1 MKCLARCLGISM
13 LLASTFGTDTARAI
27 PLQIVFDNATGASG
41 GIFGPGCCQVG
52 NEVTLGGNAR
62 RVVLLSWLV
71 DSQDTE
77 VTTGIEVRIYANDG
91 PGGAPDTLLWESGL
105 LTGIHVAATDSFLD
119 VAVPEITVP
128 DIVTV
133 TSRILDSTPVAL
145 GRRDGGPPSVGSVN
159 ASWVE
164 SAPGEWHQGFGP
176 WGMRIAAVPET
187 PTILLMIAAGVLL
200 VRLRCKRSPFNT
212 RGGRPGAA

>member
-1 MKCLARCLGISM
+1 MKYLARCLGISM
-13 LLASTFGTDTARAI
+13 LLASTFGTGPARAT
-27 PLQIVFDNATGASG
+27 PLQVVFDNATSPSG
-41 GIFGPGCCQVG
+41 GIFGPECCHVG

-62 RVVLLSWLV
+62 RIVRLSWLV

-77 VTTGIEVRIYANDG
+77 IATGIEVRIYANDG

-105 LTGIHVAATDSFLD
+105 LTGIQVSATDSFLD

-133 TSRILDSTPVAL
+133 TSRILDSAPVAL
-145 GRRDGGPPSVGSVN
+145 GRRDGGPPIVGSIN

-164 SAPGEWHQGFGP
+164 SAPGQWHQDFGP

-187 PTILLMIAAGVLL
+187 PTISLMIMAGVLL
-200 VRLRCKRSPFNT
+200 VRLRRWSSPFNT
-212 RGGRPGAA
+212 SSGRRDAA

>member
-1 MKCLARCLGISM
+1 MKHLARCLGISM
-13 LLASTFGTDTARAI
+13 LLASTFGTGTARAA
-27 PLQIVFDNATGASG
+27 PLQVVFDNATGASG
-41 GIFGPGCCQVG
+41 GIFGPGCCHVG

-119 VAVPEITVP
+119 IAVPGITVP
-128 DIVTV
+128 DTVTV

-145 GRRDGGPPSVGSVN
+145 GRRNGGPPSVGSIN

-164 SAPGEWHQGFGP
+164 SAPGQWHQDFRA

-187 PTILLMIAAGVLL
+187 PTIALMIVAGVLL
-200 VRLRCKRSPFNT
+200 VWLRRGSSAFNAS
-212 RGGRPGAA
+212 GGRRRAA

>member
-1 MKCLARCLGISM
+1 MNNLARCLGMSM
-13 LLASTFGTDTARAI
+13 LLASNLGAGTAHAA
-27 PLQIVFDNATGASG
+27 PLEVAFDNTTGASG
-41 GIFGPGCCQVG
+41 SIFGPGCCHVG

-62 RVVLLSWLV
+62 RIVRLSWLV

-77 VTTGIEVRIYANDG
+77 IETGIEVRIYANDG
-91 PGGAPDTLLWESGL
+91 PGGVPDTLLWESGL

-119 VAVPEITVP
+119 VAVPEIIVP

-145 GRRDGGPPSVGSVN
+145 GRGNGGPPIVGSIN

-164 SAPGEWHQGFGP
+164 SAPGQWHQDFGP
-176 WGMRIAAVPET
+176 WGMRIAAAPET
-187 PTILLMIAAGVLL
+187 PTIALMIVAGVL
-200 VRLRCKRSPFNT
+200 VVWLRRGSSAFNAS
-212 RGGRPGAA
+212 GGRRRAA